1 MLASSIVLAG
11 WLMVGSSWGADA
23 PAGEVKGSADAGT
36 HKHKNISK
44 GTRATPLAGAQER
57 RAGGKKVRTD
67 VAAAPAKVDEIALLK
82 EQLAQQ
88 QKQIEQLRAAMAEQ
102 KQLLER
108 ALRGLDSSPRMADA
122 PGPTL
127 GEVASFRP
135 VIPGSSPRAGVT
147 ALPGGGRPQGMS
159 EAEMELV
166 KGQLEAVADSA
177 AQTNVRVTK
186 LETDLKDTSKK
197 ADGLGLQLG
206 GFKFSGDFRLR
217 SDNVLRSANSVAG
230 AQQNVRARYRLRF
243 NIDKVVSD
251 KIDTHVQ
258 LGSGTFNNPLTFDT
272 DMAGVN
278 TRGAIFL
285 TEAWGSYHPNKQ
297 WDFRGGKMAE
307 VFADNE
313 QFVLDDDVRFNGS
326 QQIAKVPF
334 ETSSLGKVTFELR
347 AGQYILTNP
356 NVQGLPTAS
365 QCASASPPANCAFV
379 TAGFA
384 PGQKVRSTNLFDQ
397 GFVISTSGQHWSQQF
412 ASNFQLWRNPNS
424 LQLATTS
431 AGYPLLVNGYYGV
444 ALSGGISGSGNAT
457 TTKGGAILTAAHWQ
471 VGRLSY
477 RIDYKG
483 LKSSRQNFP
492 VYFLVQGARNF
503 GIGFYNN
510 AFEGALNIGETK
522 KFGDVL
528 LKYAFYYKQANSMI
542 SQVTDDDVGTGTGV
556 NLKTHAIRFDLGL
569 NKFMV
574 WQNRI
579 YIQNELAGNQPA
591 RSFFVPVVWGT
602 GTQYRYQSQLQ
613 FNF

>member
-1 MLASSIVLAG
+1 MEIRCHFTSVKRCVLATL
-11 WLMVGSSWGADA
+11 LMFSAVATSPLWAQGPKGISSA
-23 PAGEVKGSADAGT
+23 PEAKAGSAPNNRSND
-36 HKHKNISK
+36 
-44 GTRATPLAGAQER
+44 E
-57 RAGGKKVRTD
+57 
-67 VAAAPAKVDEIALLK
+67 VAALK

-88 QKQIEQLRAAMAEQ
+88 QKQIEQLRLALEAIRQRLDQPGGTQQASTSSMPNLGQVASAVPMAPAGP
-102 KQLLER
+102 R
-108 ALRGLDSSPRMADA
+108 AADA
-122 PGPTL
+122 APAAL
-127 GEVASFRP
+127 
-135 VIPGSSPRAGVT
+135 SPAPN
-147 ALPGGGRPQGMS
+147 PGGAPATQ
-159 EAEMELV
+159 AEVQSYTTKVDALSKTV
-166 KGQLEAVADSA
+166 AALNKGLA
-177 AQTNVRVTK
+177 
-186 LETDLKDTSKK
+186 
-197 ADGLGLQLG
+197 
-206 GFKFSGDFRLR
+206 GFKLGGDFRLR
-217 SDNVLRSANSVAG
+217 SDNIVRSANSVAG
-230 AQQNVRARYRLRF
+230 PQQNVRLRYRLRF
-243 NIDKVVSD
+243 SIDKAVSD

-278 TRGAIFL
+278 THGAIFL
-285 TEAWGSYHPNKQ
+285 AEAWGSYHPNKQ
-297 WDFRGGKMAE
+297 WDFRGGKMPE

-313 QFVLDDDVRFNGS
+313 QFVLDDDIRFNGF

-334 ETSSLGKVTFELR
+334 ETSSLGKLTFELR
-347 AGQYILTNP
+347 AGQYVLTNP
-356 NVQGLPTAS
+356 NVQVLPSAS
-365 QCASASPPANCAFV
+365 QCASSSPPANCAFV

-397 GFVISTSGQHWSQQF
+397 GFAISTSGEHWSQQF
-412 ASNFQLWRNPNS
+412 ASNIQIWRNPNA

-431 AGYPLLVNGYYGV
+431 AGFPLLVNGYYGV

-457 TTKGGAILTAAHWQ
+457 TTKGGAILTAAHYQ
-471 VGRLSY
+471 VGRISY

-510 AFEGALNIGETK
+510 AFQGALNIGETK

-528 LKYAFYYKQANSMI
+528 FKYAFYYKQANSMI

-556 NLKTHAIRFDLGL
+556 NLKTHAIRIDLGL
-569 NKFMV
+569 NKYMV

-579 YIQNELAGNQPA
+579 YIQNELAGNDPA

-613 FNF
+613 FTF